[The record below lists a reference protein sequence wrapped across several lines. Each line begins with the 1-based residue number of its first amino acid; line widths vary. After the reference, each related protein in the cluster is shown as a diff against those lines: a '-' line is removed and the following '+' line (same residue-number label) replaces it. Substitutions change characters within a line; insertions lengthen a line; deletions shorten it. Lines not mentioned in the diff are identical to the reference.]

1 MSKDIGKFE
10 KDVSNYVRNALN
22 RTITKC
28 AREQRELIRAE
39 YALPP
44 KKIRSLT
51 KVYRAN
57 REKLI
62 ASIKNAKVKL
72 SINNF
77 RRVQTKQGV
86 RVHIAKGKSL
96 FFKGAFLG
104 VKKGE
109 SKRKVKNG
117 KEYKDNKSGFM
128 ATRYANT
135 ETHGFKLSES
145 YIGSYH
151 KGRYC
156 EIAPKKDKVYY
167 FKTKEFSLIALEK
180 TKTLQKKAIR
190 IFEEELDK
198 E

>member
-135 ETHGFKLSES
+135 QTHGFSLSES
-145 YIGSYH
+145 SISSY
-151 KGRYC
+151 KNYTNKPRS
-156 EIAPKKDKVYY
+156 DRVYY

-180 TKTLQKKAIR
+180 TEALQAKALQ
-190 IFEEELDK
+190 IFREELAK

>member
-1 MSKDIGKFE
+1 MSKDISKFE

-22 RTITKC
+22 RAITKC

-77 RRVQTKQGV
+77 RRVQNKQGV

-104 VKKGE
+104 VRKGG
-109 SKRKVKNG
+109 SKTKVNKNG

-135 ETHGFKLSES
+135 QTHGFSLSES
-145 YIGSYH
+145 SINSYKNYTNTPRSH
-151 KGRYC
+151 R
-156 EIAPKKDKVYY
+156 VYY

>member
-1 MSKDIGKFE
+1 MTQFE
-10 KDVSNYVRNALN
+10 KDIFRYTRNALN

-51 KVYRAN
+51 KVYRAKQN
-57 REKLI
+57 KLV
-62 ASIKNAKVKL
+62 ASIKNLKVKL
-72 SINNF
+72 SMNNF

-104 VKKGE
+104 VNKGK
-109 SKRKVKNG
+109 SK
-117 KEYKDNKSGFM
+117 KDNKSGFM

-135 ETHGFKLSES
+135 QTHGFSLSES

-180 TKTLQKKAIR
+180 TKTLQKKAIK
-190 IFEEELDK
+190 IFEQELAK

>member
-1 MSKDIGKFE
+1 MTQFE
-10 KDVSNYVRNALN
+10 KDIYRYTRNALN

-39 YALPP
+39 YNLPP

-51 KVYRAN
+51 KVYRAKQN
-57 REKLI
+57 ELV
-62 ASIKNAKVKL
+62 ASIKNLKVKL
-72 SINNF
+72 SMNNF

-109 SKRKVKNG
+109 SRIKVKNG

-128 ATRYANT
+128 ATRYANAQ
-135 ETHGFKLSES
+135 THGF
-145 YIGSYH
+145 
-151 KGRYC
+151 
-156 EIAPKKDKVYY
+156 EIAEASIKSYKNYTNKPRSDRVYY

-180 TKTLQKKAIR
+180 TKTLQKKAIK
-190 IFEEELDK
+190 IFEQELAK

>member
-1 MSKDIGKFE
+1 MSKDIKKFE
-10 KDVSNYVRNALN
+10 KDVFRYTRNALN

-51 KVYRAN
+51 KIYRAN
-57 REKLI
+57 QNKLM

-72 SINNF
+72 SLSNF
-77 RRVQTKQGV
+77 RRVQTKRGV

-109 SKRKVKNG
+109 SKTKVKNG

-135 ETHGFKLSES
+135 QTHGFEMSES
-145 YIGSYH
+145 TIGSYSRG
-151 KGRYC
+151 KYC
-156 EIAPKKDKVYY
+156 KIEPRKDRVYY

-180 TKTLQKKAIR
+180 TEALQAKALQ
-190 IFEEELDK
+190 IFRQELAK

>member
-1 MSKDIGKFE
+1 MTQFE
-10 KDVSNYVRNALN
+10 KDIYRYTRNALN
-22 RTITKC
+22 RTITRC

-51 KVYRAN
+51 KVYRAKQD
-57 REKLI
+57 KLV
-62 ASIKNAKVKL
+62 ASIKNLKVKL

-104 VKKGE
+104 VRKGE
-109 SKRKVKNG
+109 SK
-117 KEYKDNKSGFM
+117 KDNKSGFM
-128 ATRYANT
+128 ATRYANAQ
-135 ETHGFKLSES
+135 THGFELSES
-145 YIGSYH
+145 SINSY
-151 KGRYC
+151 KNYTNKPRS
-156 EIAPKKDKVYY
+156 DRVYY

-180 TKTLQKKAIR
+180 TKTLQKKAIT
-190 IFEEELDK
+190 IFEEELAK

>member
-77 RRVQTKQGV
+77 RRVQNKQGV

-104 VKKGE
+104 VRKGG
-109 SKRKVKNG
+109 SKTKVNKNG

-135 ETHGFKLSES
+135 ETHDFKLSES
-145 YIGSYH
+145 NISSYKNH
-151 KGRYC
+151 KNPRS
-156 EIAPKKDKVYY
+156 DQVYY

-180 TKTLQKKAIR
+180 TEALQAKALQ
-190 IFEEELDK
+190 IFREELAK

>member
-104 VKKGE
+104 VKQGE

-135 ETHGFKLSES
+135 QTHGFKLSES
-145 YIGSYH
+145 NISSYKNH
-151 KGRYC
+151 TNPRS
-156 EIAPKKDKVYY
+156 DKVYY

-180 TKTLQKKAIR
+180 TEALQAKALQ
-190 IFEEELDK
+190 IFREELAK

>member
-72 SINNF
+72 SIYNF
-77 RRVQTKQGV
+77 RRVETKQGV

-104 VKKGE
+104 VKQGE
-109 SKRKVKNG
+109 SK
-117 KEYKDNKSGFM
+117 KDNKSGFM
-128 ATRYANT
+128 ATRYANAD
-135 ETHGFKLSES
+135 THGFELAKSRIKS
-145 YIGSYH
+145 H
-151 KGRYC
+151 KNY
-156 EIAPKKDKVYY
+156 KDTPRSDEVHY

-180 TKTLQKKAIR
+180 TEALQAKALQ
-190 IFEEELDK
+190 IFRQELAK

>member
-1 MSKDIGKFE
+1 MTQFE
-10 KDVSNYVRNALN
+10 KDIYRYTRNALN

-51 KVYRAN
+51 KVYRAKQN
-57 REKLI
+57 ELV
-62 ASIKNAKVKL
+62 ASIKNLKVKL

-104 VKKGE
+104 VKQGE

-135 ETHGFKLSES
+135 ETHGFHTFSKNLKS
-145 YIGSYH
+145 YQNFTGNV
-151 KGRYC
+151 R
-156 EIAPKKDKVYY
+156 EDKVYY
-167 FKTKEFSLIALEK
+167 FKTKEFSLIALEQ
-180 TKTLQKKAIR
+180 TDILKAIALK
-190 IFEEELDK
+190 IFRQELAK

>member
-1 MSKDIGKFE
+1 MSKDIEKVE
-10 KDVSNYVRNALN
+10 KDVFRYTRNALN

-57 REKLI
+57 QNKLM

-72 SINNF
+72 SMSNF

-104 VKKGE
+104 VRKGE
-109 SKRKVKNG
+109 SKTKVKNG

-135 ETHGFKLSES
+135 QTHGFELSKSDLTS
-145 YIGSYH
+145 YINYRN
-151 KGRYC
+151 KER
-156 EIAPKKDKVYY
+156 KDRVYY

-180 TKTLQKKAIR
+180 VNVLKAFALKAFR
-190 IFEEELDK
+190 EELAK

>member
-51 KVYRAN
+51 KVYRAKQN
-57 REKLI
+57 ELV
-62 ASIKNAKVKL
+62 ASIKNLKVKL

-109 SKRKVKNG
+109 SK
-117 KEYKDNKSGFM
+117 KDNKSGFM

-135 ETHGFKLSES
+135 ETHDFKLSES

>member
-1 MSKDIGKFE
+1 MSKDTKKFE
-10 KDVSNYVRNALN
+10 KDVFRYTRNALN

-39 YALPP
+39 YALKP

-51 KVYRAN
+51 KVYRAKQN
-57 REKLI
+57 ELV
-62 ASIKNAKVKL
+62 ASIKNLKVKL
-72 SINNF
+72 SMNNF

-104 VKKGE
+104 TKKGE
-109 SKRKVKNG
+109 SK
-117 KEYKDNKSGFM
+117 KDNKSGFM

-135 ETHGFKLSES
+135 QTHGFSLSES
-145 YIGSYH
+145 SINSYKNYTNTPRGH
-151 KGRYC
+151 R
-156 EIAPKKDKVYY
+156 VYY

-190 IFEEELDK
+190 IFEEELAK

>member
-1 MSKDIGKFE
+1 MSKDIKKFE
-10 KDVSNYVRNALN
+10 KDVFRYTRNALN

-51 KVYRAN
+51 KVYRAKQN
-57 REKLI
+57 ELV
-62 ASIKNAKVKL
+62 ASIKNLKVKL
-72 SINNF
+72 SMNNF

-104 VKKGE
+104 VKRE
-109 SKRKVKNG
+109 SKTKVKNG
-117 KEYKDNKSGFM
+117 KFM
-128 ATRYANT
+128 ATRYANAQ
-135 ETHGFKLSES
+135 THGFELSES
-145 YIGSYH
+145 IIGSYSRG
-151 KGRYC
+151 KYC
-156 EIAPKKDKVYY
+156 TLAPRNDRVYY

-190 IFEEELDK
+190 IFEEELAK

>member
-72 SINNF
+72 SMNNF

-104 VKKGE
+104 VKQGK

-135 ETHGFKLSES
+135 ETHGFSLSES
-145 YIGSYH
+145 SINSYKNYTNTPRSH
-151 KGRYC
+151 R
-156 EIAPKKDKVYY
+156 VYY

-180 TKTLQKKAIR
+180 TKTLQKKAIK
-190 IFEEELDK
+190 IFEEELAK